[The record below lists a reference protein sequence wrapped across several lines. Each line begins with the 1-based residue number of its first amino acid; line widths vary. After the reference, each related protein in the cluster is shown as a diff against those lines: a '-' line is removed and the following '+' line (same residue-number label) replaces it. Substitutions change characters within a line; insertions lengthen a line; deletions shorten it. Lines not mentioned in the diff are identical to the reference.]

1 MLRKKARISLLE
13 EDLTSISSGIA
24 FLGWCAPYVQMQH
37 GPFCT
42 FCIAGNAQP
51 RRLLATA
58 SHGGQVFTPI
68 LRLLK
73 SCWATSIK
81 KGTLMSIFVCN
92 FPTQRSFPW
101 ARFPEWTEQL
111 KDADASVGVTSFQAS
126 FQGRQLE
133 PASQNQE

>member
-1 MLRKKARISLLE
+1 M
-13 EDLTSISSGIA
+13 
-24 FLGWCAPYVQMQH
+24 
-37 GPFCT
+37 
-42 FCIAGNAQP
+42 
-51 RRLLATA
+51 
-58 SHGGQVFTPI
+58 FTPI
-68 LRLLK
+68 LRLPK

-111 KDADASVGVTSFQAS
+111 KDADVTSFQAS